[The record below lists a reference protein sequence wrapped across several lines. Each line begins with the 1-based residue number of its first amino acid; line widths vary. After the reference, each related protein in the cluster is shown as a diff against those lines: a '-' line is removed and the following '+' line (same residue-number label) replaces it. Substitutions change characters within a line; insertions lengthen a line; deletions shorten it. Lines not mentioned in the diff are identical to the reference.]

1 MESLKIQKLFEKDG
15 NLISF
20 GVFLISF
27 FTINKKYFF
36 FFACIRKLFPIT
48 LKRLQVDSA
57 ITCWALSSAIDLEEF
72 KQRKKCSAKEQ
83 GKLNHCLFKNIKF
96 CPVLIFTIKLK
107 CLRYFDDYL
116 GIVIIIFSLNLL
128 IFQC

>member
-1 MESLKIQKLFEKDG
+1 M
-15 NLISF
+15 
-20 GVFLISF
+20 FL
-27 FTINKKYFF
+27 

-83 GKLNHCLFKNIKF
+83 GKLNYTCLKTIKF
-96 CPVLIFTIKLK
+96 CPVLLFTIK
-107 CLRYFDDYL
+107 CLRYFDDFL

-128 IFQC
+128 IKKKFLV